1 MTTDLS
7 AVPDRYLAEGRYSA
21 TLRVLCRELDVAD
34 YSIRQ
39 AYQRWEAKG
48 WAFSPSRGLYVFVPS
63 SHRSRGVIPPLW
75 YIDSMMR
82 HLHRGHYVG
91 LLSAAEQ
98 HGASHQAAQVFQV
111 FVDRELKDRVVK
123 GQRLEFHTHRAV
135 NETPINRLTVPSG
148 TVKVSTR
155 EATAGDLVVFVGSSG
170 GWQTVATAIGELA
183 EDGLDPNSLAMAAQ
197 RHSLSNQRR
206 LGWILDQ
213 AFEGLTHVL
222 KVQVGD
228 VSNVIPLETSSG
240 DTGVIDRRWGV
251 RLNRRVEA
259 DW

>member
-7 AVPDRYLAEGRYSA
+7 SIPDRYLAEGRYSA
-21 TLRVLCRELDVAD
+21 TLGVLCRELDVAD

-63 SHRSRGVIPPLW
+63 SHRSRGVIPPRW

-82 HLHRGHYVG
+82 HLHRGYYVG

-98 HGASHQAAQVFQV
+98 HGAAHQAAQVFQV

-135 NETPINRLTVPSG
+135 NGTPIHFLTVPSG
-148 TVKVSTR
+148 TVKLSTR
-155 EATAGDLVVFVGSSG
+155 EATASDLVAFVDSSG
-170 GWQTVATAIGELA
+170 GWNTVATVIGELA
-183 EDGLDPNSLAMAAQ
+183 EDGLDPNNLTAAAQ
-197 RHSLSNQRR
+197 RHSLANQRR

-213 AFEGLTHVL
+213 VSENLTHTL
-222 KVQVGD
+222 KEQVGD
-228 VSNVIPLETSSG
+228 VSQVIPLERSSADVG
-240 DTGVIDRRWGV
+240 GIDRRWGV
-251 RLNRRVEA
+251 RLNRRIEA